1 MANDRCP
8 NCGARVDPG
17 QPDCPECHHE
27 VPEDVLEAA
36 EAYVAKQGPEARAKK
51 HKWPIPWGLFI
62 ALGVY
67 WALVTFY
74 TRYEYINS
82 PQYKAS
88 RYLRVAAQLMG
99 DDDGKTV
106 PKEVLLEAA
115 ENLLL
120 AIKHVPENTWAQQ
133 RVEVV
138 ARRLQER
145 GMKIPKDL
153 QKQLDALAMKHR
165 VAMDA
170 KKGVLP
176 IGAYDI
182 WDIEGAKQ
190 VPFQVAQRGVLG
202 GLVILV
208 VWLYKTM
215 QDRKAVAAIELS
227 RDTERARELRALG
240 RPRRRL
246 KQSDAKPY
254 VAPKKK
260 RQ

>member
-1 MANDRCP
+1 
-8 NCGARVDPG
+8 
-17 QPDCPECHHE
+17 
-27 VPEDVLEAA
+27 VLDAA
-36 EAYVAKQGPEARAKK
+36 EAYLAKQGPVARAKK
-51 HKWPIPWGLFI
+51 SRWPIPWGLFI

-82 PQYKAS
+82 KEYKAS
-88 RYLRVAAQLMG
+88 RYLRVAAQLLG
-99 DDDGKTV
+99 EDDGKTV
-106 PKEVLLEAA
+106 PKE
-115 ENLLL
+115 NLLQAADNL
-120 AIKHVPENTWAQQ
+120 LMAIKVGPEENTWAQQ

-145 GMKIPKDL
+145 RMKIPQDL
-153 QKQLDALAMKHR
+153 QQQLDALGFKYRA
-165 VAMDA
+165 AMDA
-170 KKGVLP
+170 KKGFLP

-208 VWLYKTM
+208 FWLYKTM
-215 QDRKAVAAIELS
+215 QDRKAVSAIELS
-227 RDTERARELRALG
+227 RDTERARELRAMG

-246 KQSDAKPY
+246 KQSDAAPY
-254 VAPKKK
+254 ASGKKK
-260 RQ
+260 KAK

>member
-1 MANDRCP
+1 
-8 NCGARVDPG
+8 
-17 QPDCPECHHE
+17 

-36 EAYVAKQGPEARAKK
+36 EAYLARQGPVARAKK

-67 WALVTFY
+67 WALVSFY

-88 RYLRVAAQLMG
+88 RFLRVAAQKLG
-99 DDDGKTV
+99 EDDGKTA
-106 PKEVLLEAA
+106 PKEDLLDAA
-115 ENLLL
+115 DALLQ
-120 AIKHVPENTWAQQ
+120 AIKFVPQNTWAQQ

-145 GMKIPKDL
+145 GMKIPPDL
-153 QKQLDALAMKHR
+153 QKQLDALGLKYRA
-165 VAMDA
+165 AMDA
-170 KKGVLP
+170 KKGILP

-190 VPFQVAQRGVLG
+190 VPVQVAQRGVLG
-202 GLVILV
+202 GFVILI

-227 RDTERARELRALG
+227 RDAERAKELRAMG

-246 KQSDAKPY
+246 RQSDGQPY
-254 VAPKKK
+254 TAKK
-260 RQ
+260 RPK